1 MEEQKKKATKV
12 EMKDNKESQ
21 EQQKLTYEQLN
32 TICSELYQQN
42 QALTKRLQEANL
54 VNMFKRLDYLFKVIE
69 NANVIKDSEFINAC
83 IAEIKDAMMTRPE
96 DTTKEEG

>member
-1 MEEQKKKATKV
+1 
-12 EMKDNKESQ
+12 MKDNKESQ

-54 VNMFKRLDYLFKVIE
+54 VNMFKRLDYLFTVIE

-83 IAEIKDAMMTRPE
+83 IAEIKDAMMTPKNCPE
-96 DTTKEEG
+96 ETTKEEG